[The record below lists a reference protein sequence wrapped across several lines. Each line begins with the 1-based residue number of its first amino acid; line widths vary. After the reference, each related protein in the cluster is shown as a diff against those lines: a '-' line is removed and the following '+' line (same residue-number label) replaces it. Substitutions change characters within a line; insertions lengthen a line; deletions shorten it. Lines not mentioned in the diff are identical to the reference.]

1 MEYVNQ
7 NVHLAMRS
15 VDEHMREMRAAA
27 GEDRRA
33 RAVSSA
39 RERRGLRRGVGH
51 LLIGLGT
58 ALVERSLDPA
68 YPERGPV
75 AG

>member
-7 NVHLAMRS
+7 NANLALHS

-33 RAVSSA
+33 RASYAA
-39 RERRGLRRGVGH
+39 RERRGLRRGVGR

-68 YPERGPV
+68 YPECGPV